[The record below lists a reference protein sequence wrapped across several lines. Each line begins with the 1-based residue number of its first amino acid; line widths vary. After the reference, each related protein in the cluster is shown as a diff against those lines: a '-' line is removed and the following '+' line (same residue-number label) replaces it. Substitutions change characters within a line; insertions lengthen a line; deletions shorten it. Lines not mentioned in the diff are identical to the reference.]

1 LKPEKLLLELEQLLE
16 QTGYRIRRERGA
28 FRGNSCLVEGD
39 KIVVINKNKPMEL
52 QVGTLARILKEMDL
66 DDFFIKPAVRK
77 ELSALWKKIDT
88 KSTGLESIEI
98 EDFS

>member
-1 LKPEKLLLELEQLLE
+1 LKTDKLLLELEQILE
-16 QTGYRIRRERGA
+16 QTGYKVRKERGS
-28 FRGNSCLVEGD
+28 FRGNACLVEGD
-39 KIVVINKNKPMEL
+39 KLVVINKNKPVEL
-52 QVGTLARILKEMDL
+52 QVGTLGRILKDMDL
-66 DDFFIKPAVRK
+66 EDLFIKPAVRK